1 MKILYLSHTAA
12 VSGGERSLLDLLGA
26 LPPHVSPVVASPE
39 GELSGLVRAAA
50 VDHEPVMG
58 TAGSLQLHWHRTPRA
73 VAEMLAA
80 ARQVRRLMKRHRPD
94 LVHANSIRAGII
106 AGLAPSRAGAPLVT
120 HVRDVLP
127 DRPVSR
133 MSLRFVGARSDA
145 LVANSRFTS
154 NGNRLSERCGR
165 VEVVYS
171 PVDVARFDPSLVDR
185 AASRASLGIGSSDLV
200 LGVVG
205 QITPWK
211 GQLEAIEALGLLAA
225 RGMSAHLLV
234 AGSTTFVDE
243 ATRYDNRAYLGRLER
258 RTGELGLGHRM
269 HMLGQR
275 EDVPEVMAAMDILLV
290 PSWEEPMGRTVL
302 EGMAMERTVIATSV
316 GGPAELLVDGAH
328 GRLLPPREP
337 ELWADAIA
345 ELSRQPRL
353 LREMGQEGRA
363 HVGRH
368 YGLAASTG
376 RLMDLYSSITQRPV
390 HRSDRA
396 PAR

>member
-1 MKILYLSHTAA
+1 MKVLYLSHTAA
-12 VSGGERSLLDLLGA
+12 VSGGERSLLDLLGG
-26 LPPHVSPVVASPE
+26 LPPHISPVVASPE

-50 VDHEPVMG
+50 VDHEPVTG

-80 ARQVRRLMKRHRPD
+80 ARQVRRLVKRHRPD

-154 NGNRLSERCGR
+154 NGNRLFERCGR

-171 PVDVARFDPSLVDR
+171 PVDLARFDPSRVDR

-211 GQLEAIEALGLLAA
+211 GQLEAIETLGVLAA
-225 RGMSAHLLV
+225 RGISARLLV

-243 ATRYDNRAYLGRLER
+243 ATRYDNRAYEARLEQR
-258 RTGELGLGHRM
+258 IGELGLGDRVQ
-269 HMLGQR
+269 MLGRR
-275 EDVPEVMAAMDILLV
+275 EDVPDIMAAVDVVLV

-302 EGMAMERTVIATSV
+302 EGMAMERAVIATAI
-316 GGPAELLVDGAH
+316 GGPAELMVDGVH
-328 GRLLPPREP
+328 GRVLESHRP
-337 ELWADAIA
+337 EEWADALQELA
-345 ELSRQPRL
+345 EKPRL
-353 LREMGQEGRA
+353 LEELGRGNRD
-363 HVGRH
+363 HVERH
-368 YGLAASTG
+368 YGLQASTQ
-376 RLMDLYSSITQRPV
+376 RLMDVYESVIRCDGP
-390 HRSDRA
+390 A